1 MWPQSQVNRADPLQK
16 HRIRSS
22 LTAFLLNSPPIT
34 CNDEHTKLQS
44 SHTLCVPLP
53 HPRCIRRTRKYLVSV
68 TNNCWLVNQINTI
81 CNSSLC
87 VCVSVSVCVCVC
99 VCVCTRKHAVTLVV
113 ADSLQHY
120 GLWPTRLLCP
130 WDSPGKNTSVGCQ
143 GLLQGIFPTQGLN
156 THLLRLPALAGGFFT
171 TSTIWEAPKQ
181 YLHTK
186 YFLLV
191 EFHEMIQV
199 EMKQCC
205 SLR

>member
-1 MWPQSQVNRADPLQK
+1 MMSTQNCKALVLSAYL
-16 HRIRSS
+16 S
-22 LTAFLLNSPPIT
+22 LTLGALEEQENTWYQSLIIVGWSI
-34 CNDEHTKLQS
+34 KLIQYVIAAS
-44 SHTLCVPLP
+44 VCVW
-53 HPRCIRRTRKYLVSV
+53 V
-68 TNNCWLVNQINTI
+68 WE
-81 CNSSLC
+81 C
-87 VCVSVSVCVCVC
+87 VCVRVCVC

-156 THLLRLPALAGGFFT
+156 THLLHLPALAGGFFT